1 MDFLTILK
9 YILAVV
15 ETGALIGAL
24 VFSAKGFKERKNQTL
39 RKSQLTQGVI
49 YFAVYVV
56 LNMVRMNY
64 FQV

>member
-1 MDFLTILK
+1 MDFLTVLK

-24 VFSAKGFKERKNQTL
+24 VFSAKGMKERKNKDT
-39 RKSQLTQGVI
+39 RKSLLTQGSI

-56 LNMVRMNY
+56 LNMVRLMY
-64 FQV
+64 FQA